1 MGIISVYIIN
11 KAGGLIFSHDVPS
24 PTKEAEVEF
33 LQHPVA
39 GLTLEE
45 VDRNVVVKYGE
56 IKDQGE
62 NNVVLGE
69 REREREMYKYSSL
82 LVGYSLV
89 AVNGEA
95 VVNKCLPDGR
105 NVLDVLDSHKS
116 FPLKLRFRRLKTS
129 VNERI
134 MLLSMFHSLVCVC
147 VCVCVW
153 VGGWVGRWVGVW
165 CVCACVFVLCVCVCV
180 CVCV

>member
-1 MGIISVYIIN
+1 
-11 KAGGLIFSHDVPS
+11 
-24 PTKEAEVEF
+24 
-33 LQHPVA
+33 
-39 GLTLEE
+39 
-45 VDRNVVVKYGE
+45 
-56 IKDQGE
+56 
-62 NNVVLGE
+62 
-69 REREREMYKYSSL
+69 MYKYSSL

-116 FPLKLRFRRLKTS
+116 FPLKLKFRRLKTS

-147 VCVCVW
+147 VCVGVCVYACMCVW
-153 VGGWVGRWVGVW
+153 
-165 CVCACVFVLCVCVCV
+165 CVCVCV
-180 CVCV
+180 HVRVCVCVCMCVCMCVCACIDTLMRRGMGNL